1 MLKCGDIFILD
12 NFSVHVNGD
21 NVSLEE
27 TLWYDCSIV
36 LVNLSLYN
44 PELNPS
50 EVVFNTL
57 LQRLSRVRV
66 CYKSLD
72 VVDCMHAIKL
82 TMASFDVDNIVAFYK
97 HCGYI

>member
-1 MLKCGDIFILD
+1 MLKRGHIFILD
-12 NFSVHVNGD
+12 HFSIHVKGD
-21 NVSLEE
+21 NVGFEE
-27 TLWYDCSIV
+27 MLWYDYGIV
-36 LVNLSLYN
+36 LVKISPYN
-44 PELNPS
+44 PELNPL

-82 TMASFDVDNIVAFYK
+82 TMASFYVDNIVAFYK